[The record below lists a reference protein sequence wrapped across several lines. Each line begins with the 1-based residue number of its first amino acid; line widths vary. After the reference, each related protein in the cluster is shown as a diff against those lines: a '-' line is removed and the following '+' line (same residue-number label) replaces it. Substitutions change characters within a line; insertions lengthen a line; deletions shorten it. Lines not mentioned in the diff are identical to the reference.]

1 MNEHAKDTCETI
13 ISYKKK
19 KNNLSIRI
27 SVKLI
32 VQNQLQIKK

>member
-19 KNNLSIRI
+19 KKQSINSNLGKAYRTKPTS
-27 SVKLI
+27 
-32 VQNQLQIKK
+32 N